1 MQAETQPNTFNEY
14 NYKGVHLFVMVH
26 GFQGNACDMRLL
38 KNNIALLFPEAM
50 FLCSSANEEY
60 TEGDI
65 LDMGVRLASEVN
77 SYISQYCPGSSLGK
91 ISFIAHSLGG
101 LIVRAALPYLEEH
114 ESKMYNY
121 FTLSSPHL
129 GYMFTQSKIIDAGM
143 WFLKTWRKS
152 KCLQQLRMTDNKNL
166 EESALYKLSEMKG
179 MGWFKHIV
187 LVSSYQDSYAPFD
200 SARIQICNRAT
211 NDANRGNFYIK
222 MARNILGNIPADVLY
237 RIDVDFRISEKN
249 LDSLIGRTAHIQ
261 FLECQNVMK
270 MLIYRFKEFFC

>member
-1 MQAETQPNTFNEY
+1 
-14 NYKGVHLFVMVH
+14 MVH

-249 LDSLIGRTAHIQ
+249 LDSLIGRTAHI
-261 FLECQNVMK
+261 
-270 MLIYRFKEFFC
+270 